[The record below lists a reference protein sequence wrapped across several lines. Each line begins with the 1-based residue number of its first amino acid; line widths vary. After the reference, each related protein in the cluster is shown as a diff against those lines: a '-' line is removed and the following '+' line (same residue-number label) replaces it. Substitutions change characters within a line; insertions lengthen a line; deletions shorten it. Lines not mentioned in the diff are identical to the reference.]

1 MDKRDFTLYVHQ
13 LTQRWTAIYSL
24 QHPSYRPYVMH
35 HPPALHRF
43 SPIKFV
49 CTWWVSIGVRFF
61 STRNIFQSHSANGL
75 VLNIV
80 ARILKIHVKQGIS
93 YYPIAGSVLSTGIL
107 RPRIAVLAPSPWPC
121 PAETQGSP
129 RAMFL
134 AKSSSSKQ

>member
-13 LTQRWTAIYSL
+13 LTQRWTEIYSL
-24 QHPSYRPYVMH
+24 QHLSYRPYIMH
-35 HPPALHRF
+35 HPP
-43 SPIKFV
+43 
-49 CTWWVSIGVRFF
+49 CTAFYPLSLSVPDEFQSACVFF

-107 RPRIAVLAPSPWPC
+107 RPRIAVLTPSPWPC